1 MPESRMPRLRT
12 TLGIFP
18 AILILCSLTSSCL
31 FHKTSAAFTPPP
43 PRPKTKLAAAP
54 TLPAPP
60 AIAGDPDATIP
71 PAAPY
76 SIPDEPAPPASRSS
90 RRSAG
95 ATPPRQAPPPTPP
108 EQAAPPKLG
117 PIITAD
123 QRREYTRALDES
135 LESVKRMM
143 DVLATKYLNPEQSEI
158 RVRIGTYQ
166 KQAEQERDQDLALA
180 VNLAKRAQLLAQDLL
195 ERVP

>member
-1 MPESRMPRLRT
+1 MAVQRAHSGDSRGGHYR
-12 TLGIFP
+12 G
-18 AILILCSLTSSCL
+18 
-31 FHKTSAAFTPPP
+31 
-43 PRPKTKLAAAP
+43 
-54 TLPAPP
+54 APP
-60 AIAGDPDATIP
+60 AE
-71 PAAPY
+71 
-76 SIPDEPAPPASRSS
+76 S
-90 RRSAG
+90 
-95 ATPPRQAPPPTPP
+95 
-108 EQAAPPKLG
+108 
-117 PIITAD
+117 IITAD